1 MTPEQFY
8 RFNELFNEAYAWYTG
23 RFGMCVNRAD
33 VERLYKKI
41 FDEMMDECG
50 TVHTI
55 ESVISLYTVYNVL
68 GQLTARTTLE
78 TINAQRNILYVP
90 TAKDDHGLYL
100 LMKDDPV
107 KVRQEIIKALQVLH
121 INGGTDNV

>member
-1 MTPEQFY
+1 M
-8 RFNELFNEAYAWYTG
+8 W
-23 RFGMCVNRAD
+23 VNRAG
-33 VERLYKKI
+33 VGRPYKEI
-41 FDEMMDECG
+41 FDEMMDECS

-78 TINAQRNILYVP
+78 AITAQRNILYVS
-90 TAKDDHGLYL
+90 TAKDDHELYL
-100 LMKDDPV
+100 LMQNDPV

-121 INGGTDNV
+121 INGGIEK